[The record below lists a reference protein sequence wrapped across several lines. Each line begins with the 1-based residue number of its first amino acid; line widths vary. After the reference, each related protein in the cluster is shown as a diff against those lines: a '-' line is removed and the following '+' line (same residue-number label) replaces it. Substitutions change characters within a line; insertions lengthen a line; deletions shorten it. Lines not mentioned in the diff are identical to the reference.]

1 VFAVLGD
8 ISFEVVGSPERFES
22 TRSYGFAEHRVVE
35 SRPRLQWVGND
46 LERVKFELMLH
57 SSFGNPA
64 RQLARLRAAAASH
77 LAQPLVFGN
86 GGFRGFFVIES
97 IGVQSQQLSS
107 SGAPISIRV
116 ALALKEWAAG
126 AELSGAGLSTVPLS
140 TLGIASAGASTGS
153 ANGPQPGV
161 SALLRLPAAG
171 GPGGPNLEP
180 NDVVVGAIVRSNA

>member
-8 ISFEVVGSPERFES
+8 ISFEMVGSPERFES

-161 SALLRLPAAG
+161 SALLRLPAVG

-180 NDVVVGAIVRSNA
+180 NDVVVGAIVRSDA